1 MGFDLRSASVRAEQT
16 STGRLAPRPTPL
28 SGVRT
33 LRGLALKNVSIR
45 EIFHLGFDLRSASV
59 RAEQTS
65 TGRLAPRPTPLSG
78 VRTLRCL
85 ALKKRLYSRRF
96 FNETSGIRIRV
107 SSTKPYRKEL
117 RNSSIWIGNHIGN
130 HFISLLGKLFK

>member
-1 MGFDLRSASVRAEQT
+1 MSCIKKTSLFERFFIWGFVLRSASVRAEQT

-33 LRGLALKNVSIR
+33 LRCLALKKTSLFERFFIW
-45 EIFHLGFDLRSASV
+45 GFVLRSASV
-59 RAEQTS
+59 RAKQTS

-96 FNETSGIRIRV
+96 FNETSGIRTPDNLIKSQV
-107 SSTKPYRKEL
+107 LYHLS
-117 RNSSIWIGNHIGN
+117 
-130 HFISLLGKLFK
+130 